1 MTKQPPKATRPTP
14 YGRPQRRQQPSS
26 YVMTALRDDA
36 MEAVQTVMTT
46 HGLSRSGAVH
56 HLVRLGAGLPPLLP

>member
-1 MTKQPPKATRPTP
+1 MTKPPKATSPTP
-14 YGRPQRRQQPSS
+14 YGRPRRQQRPSS

-36 MEAVQTVMTT
+36 MEAVSAVMLA

-56 HLVRLGAGLPPLLP
+56 HLVRLGAGLPPLI